1 HIRNLF
7 APSLEKRSS
16 MIQWY
21 NDYIYSIKDSTWQK

>member
-1 HIRNLF
+1 
-7 APSLEKRSS
+7 SS

>member
-1 HIRNLF
+1 
-7 APSLEKRSS
+7 LEKRSS

>member
-1 HIRNLF
+1 
-7 APSLEKRSS
+7 RSS

>member
-1 HIRNLF
+1 QY
-7 APSLEKRSS
+7 LEKRSS

>member
-1 HIRNLF
+1 
-7 APSLEKRSS
+7 EKRSS

>member
-1 HIRNLF
+1 
-7 APSLEKRSS
+7 KRSS